1 MDQSIHTTLNQCAAL
16 QKQVGF
22 AHRLVV
28 PFSVEYHFEA
38 RDTREPAFM
47 DTLDITAQG
56 QLSYEPVRAMRVNL
70 PKAGGTIGREVLIPD
85 SLAATVPGQASV
97 QGPGAGGDFGV
108 SAVEIMIS
116 GPLPGISASVTFQCR
131 EITVANIQFDVD
143 PNTPPPIRLVA
154 NDARGNT
161 TVVLHLGPAAIVFG
175 LPAGPHEV
183 GPVLG

>member
-1 MDQSIHTTLNQCAAL
+1 MDQSIHTTLTQCAAL

-22 AHRLVV
+22 AHRLEV

-38 RDTREPAFM
+38 PDTRVPTFT

-56 QLSYEPVRAMRVNL
+56 QLSYEPVRATRVNL
-70 PKAGGTIGREVLIPD
+70 PKGGGTIGREVLIPD
-85 SLAATVPGQASV
+85 SLAATVPGKASV

-108 SAVEIMIS
+108 SAIAIMIS
-116 GPLPGISASVTFQCR
+116 GPLPGISASVTFQCP

-143 PNTPPPIRLVA
+143 PNTPPPIRLVS
-154 NDARGNT
+154 NDVRGKT
-161 TVVLHLGPAAIVFG
+161 TVVLHLGAAAIVFG